1 VSTTS
6 KRRRQLAREK
16 YERQQ
21 SRRADSAARARRRN
35 SIVASFLAVALVI
48 GGIAFL
54 AIQTSDEPG
63 ADAAAA
69 PPAPTEPAAT
79 TPAQPQPTPVECA
92 YTKAGKSAKPVATP
106 KYDAAAAAQPYT
118 ATLVTNQGDITFTAD
133 TAGAPCTTYSFRHL
147 AESKFFDSTEC
158 HRLSENATFGILQC
172 GDPTATGQGG
182 PGYQLPDE
190 NLSSLKD
197 LTYPAGA
204 VAMANSGPNTNGS
217 QFFLVYKKTTLPP
230 SYSPFGKVTKGLDVV
245 EKVAKGGIVPG
256 ANSASDGKPKLGV
269 TIRTVRIEAMG

>member
-6 KRRRQLAREK
+6 KRRRQLAHAK

-21 SRRADSAARARRRN
+21 ARRAESASRAKRRN
-35 SIVASFLAVALVI
+35 AVIASFVAVALVI
-48 GGIAFL
+48 GGVAFL
-54 AIQTSDEPG
+54 AIQTSDEPET
-63 ADAAAA
+63 DTNPAAAA
-69 PPAPTEPAAT
+69 TTAPSATPSAAQ
-79 TPAQPQPTPVECA
+79 APVPCT
-92 YTKAGKSAKPVATP
+92 YKKAGKPAKPVQAP
-106 KYDAAAAAQPYT
+106 KYDAAAAAKPYT
-118 ATLVTNQGDITFTAD
+118 ATLATSQGAIAFAAD

-147 AESKFFDSTEC
+147 AEAKFFDSTKC

-197 LTYPAGA
+197 LIYPAGT

-217 QFFLVYKKTTLPP
+217 QFFFVYKETKLPP
-230 SYSPFGKVTKGLDVV
+230 SYTPFGRVTKGLDVV
-245 EKVAKGGIVPG
+245 QKIAKGGVIPG
-256 ANSASDGKPKLGV
+256 PSSATDGKPKLDV
-269 TIRTVRIEAMG
+269 TIKSVRISAS